1 MRNNYKVLIIINRI
15 LILLTNLGLDLN
27 NSKEIKNKNKI
38 DKNNFYLIKKT

>member
-1 MRNNYKVLIIINRI
+1 MRNNYKVLIITNRI